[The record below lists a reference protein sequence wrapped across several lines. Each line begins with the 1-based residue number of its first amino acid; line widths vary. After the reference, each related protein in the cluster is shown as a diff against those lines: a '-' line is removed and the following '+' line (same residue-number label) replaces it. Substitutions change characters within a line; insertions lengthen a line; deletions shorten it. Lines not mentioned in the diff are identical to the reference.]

1 MTHSTTFF
9 GDGVFIIAEVGNNH
23 EGDFALAQDMVGL
36 AAETG
41 ADAVKFQTIVPE
53 RLVNKSD
60 EPRFS
65 TLKKFA
71 FSYDR
76 FEELS
81 KQARAAGL
89 KFLST
94 PFDLESARFLGTIC
108 DAIKIASSDN
118 TYYALIEEAAKTGL
132 PLIISTGL
140 AGETDIRPG
149 VRIVDDVWDGKRLPA
164 DVGLLHC
171 VSNYPTDPEN
181 ANIGAIATI
190 ARTFPRR
197 TPGYSDHTI
206 GIEAAK
212 LAVGAGARIIEK
224 HFTIANDHSEFRDH
238 QLSADPAT
246 MRRLVDDVRAADAMM
261 GTGAFEMAATE
272 KDIAPQIRRSI
283 VAARHLD
290 GGHKVTREDLN
301 WTRPGT
307 GMAPGDEHEI
317 IGKRL
322 KAPMAE
328 GDPFSPRN
336 LS

>member
-1 MTHSTTFF
+1 MQEQSSFF
-9 GDGVFIIAEVGNNH
+9 SGDVFIIAEVGNNH
-23 EGDFALAQDMVGL
+23 EGDFTLAQEMVGL

-53 RLVNKSD
+53 RFVKRSD

-65 TLKKFA
+65 TLKKFE
-71 FSYDR
+71 FTYDQ
-76 FEELS
+76 FTQLA
-81 KQARAAGL
+81 KQAHDAGI

-94 PFDLESARFLGTIC
+94 PFDLESAAFLGTIC

-118 TYYALIEEAAKTGL
+118 TYYDLIEEAAKTGL
-132 PLIISTGL
+132 PMIVSTGL
-140 AGETDIRPG
+140 AGEAEIRPG
-149 VRIVDDVWDGKRLPA
+149 VRIIDDVWDGKRLPG

-171 VSNYPTDPEN
+171 VSNYPTTAEN
-181 ANIGAIATI
+181 ANIGAVATI

-206 GIEAAK
+206 GIEAAV

-224 HFTIANDHSEFRDH
+224 HFTIANDHSDFRDH

-246 MRRLVDDVRAADAMM
+246 MKRLVEEVRAADLMM
-261 GTGAFEMAATE
+261 GRGNLGMADCE
-272 KDIAPQIRRSI
+272 KEIAPQIRRSI
-283 VAARHLD
+283 VAARQLD
-290 GGHKVTREDLN
+290 SGHKVTRADLN

-307 GMAPGDEHEI
+307 GMPPGDEHEI

-328 GDPFSPRN
+328 GDAFSPKN
-336 LS
+336 LI